1 MEQIFSNTTLTVNQ
15 LIEKIDTGELGLPE
29 LQRPFIWKDSKV
41 RDLFDS
47 LMRGYPI
54 GYLML
59 WECPSLEKKKSIGVD
74 LHSYDSPKEV
84 IIDGQQRLTSLY
96 AVMKGKKVINS
107 KFDEKSIIISYNPL
121 QDKFE
126 VGYQATKKDP
136 EWIYN
141 ISDVYTT
148 SSSFKFIN
156 SFIKRLSEY
165 RECKGGVLTEAE
177 QDTISENINA
187 IVNLK
192 NHTLPV
198 FDIKANAE
206 EEDVSE
212 IFVRVNS
219 GGVSLKQNDF
229 ILTLLSLY
237 WDEGRKEIE
246 EFSKESTFPTKGKT
260 TSYNQ
265 ITTVA
270 AQDLIRVVMAY
281 AFDRARLKYGYKLL
295 RGADFDKRG
304 AVDGELRI
312 QRFDTLKDK
321 LPDVLDVHS
330 WHEFLKA
337 IMNAGYLSGDL
348 ILSGN
353 AIFYSYAFYLI
364 AKHRFHASYNENM
377 HLTSLWFFYASLVSL
392 YTGSFESTVESHLNS
407 IKDLSTLKEYK
418 DFILSRV
425 NERLTND
432 YFDITLV
439 GSEGLAVSGKG
450 NNAWNAYVAALN
462 IMDAKILFSKSNL
475 SVSKLFEPG
484 TDGNRKS
491 LEKHHLFPKAHMKA
505 QGYTDAKINQMANYA
520 FIDWKDNM
528 DILDDAPS
536 VYYPIVCEGRS
547 DEEILRMEEENALPH
562 GWENM
567 PYEDFL
573 VERRKLMA
581 AKIKQAFDLLKKNVE

>member
-165 RECKGGVLTEAE
+165 RECKGEVLTEAE

-304 AVDGELRI
+304 AVDEELRI

-337 IMNAGYLSGDL
+337 IMNAGYLSGDM

-364 AKHRFHASYNENM
+364 AKHRFRASYNENM

-407 IKDLSTLKEYK
+407 VKDLSTLKEYK
-418 DFILSRV
+418 DFIFSRV

-475 SVSKLFEPG
+475 LVSKLFEPG

-528 DILDDAPS
+528 EILDDAPS